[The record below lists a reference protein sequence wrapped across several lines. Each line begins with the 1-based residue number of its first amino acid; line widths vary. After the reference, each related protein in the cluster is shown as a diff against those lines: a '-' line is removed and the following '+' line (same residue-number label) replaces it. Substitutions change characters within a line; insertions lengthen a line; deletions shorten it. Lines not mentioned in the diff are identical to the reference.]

1 MKTDINIYIITS
13 EYLKNRF
20 NHLNYQLNKFKDI
33 FIKLEFNINFIQ
45 INNPSNK
52 DIEKTIDIYKE
63 RVNVNK
69 NDIEDIDFKKIV
81 SSLNTHQLSN
91 YIKQQKALEMIKDG
105 NCHLN
110 FIIEDDVLFIDD
122 FNDNFAKVLEMIK
135 TLEFDLFFTSIALN
149 NKDDDYKVINS
160 FEPFK
165 VLIAKSSYFI
175 TKKCA
180 SNLFEYLNNIKF
192 TYKIQLSYYIWENRE
207 TIKSFI
213 FNKNLLFEGSKI
225 GIFSSSINNNNFLYQ
240 NGEYIKLTQILANN
254 EYIDDEILKE
264 AENIY
269 NNNGKNNADYQH
281 TLGLI
286 YYKNKNYKKA
296 KETMID
302 AILNLNKNDGY
313 ISSQN
318 ELLNNCINM
327 HQFEQSDIENVL
339 KLDGIYS

>member
-1 MKTDINIYIITS
+1 
-13 EYLKNRF
+13 
-20 NHLNYQLNKFKDI
+20 
-33 FIKLEFNINFIQ
+33 
-45 INNPSNK
+45 
-52 DIEKTIDIYKE
+52 
-63 RVNVNK
+63 
-69 NDIEDIDFKKIV
+69 
-81 SSLNTHQLSN
+81 
-91 YIKQQKALEMIKDG
+91 MIKDG

-122 FNDNFAKVLEMIK
+122 FNNNFAKVLEMIK